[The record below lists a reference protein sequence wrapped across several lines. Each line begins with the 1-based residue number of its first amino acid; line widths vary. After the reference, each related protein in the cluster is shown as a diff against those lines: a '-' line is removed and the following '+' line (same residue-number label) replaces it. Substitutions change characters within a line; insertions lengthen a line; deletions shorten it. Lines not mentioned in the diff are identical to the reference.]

1 MPNVSPNAVKSIL
14 PASHSES
21 ALSSLAS
28 PTGSSPLKES
38 TKDSPDGVR
47 VRRRR
52 IKSDN
57 DAVIKEISSN
67 TDFSTDEDF
76 EIKLDD
82 VDNDADDDA
91 TTAAALRQDPDF
103 KVPGKKARKPKK
115 ERGRSTSRKR
125 RTRSTKDDK
134 SDVDLDD
141 DDDVNSK

>member
-1 MPNVSPNAVKSIL
+1 MPNVSPNAIKNIL

-28 PTGSSPLKES
+28 PTGSPTLKES

-57 DAVIKEISSN
+57 DAVVKEISSN

-76 EIKLDD
+76 EMKLEN
-82 VDNDADDDA
+82 VDNDGDDDA
-91 TTAAALRQDPDF
+91 VFKDPDF
-103 KVPGKKARKPKK
+103 KVPGKRTRKTKK

-125 RTRSTKDDK
+125 RTRSTKDDR
-134 SDVDLDD
+134 SDIDLSDI
-141 DDDVNSK
+141 VNSN